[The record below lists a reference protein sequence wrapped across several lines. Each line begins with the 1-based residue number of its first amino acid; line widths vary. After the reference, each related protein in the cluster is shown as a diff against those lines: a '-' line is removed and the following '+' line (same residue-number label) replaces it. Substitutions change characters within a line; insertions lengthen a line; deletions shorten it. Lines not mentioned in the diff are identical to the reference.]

1 MYLQSR
7 RINCSMTLAKGVF
20 IFALVFV
27 FESIAAEGDF
37 RLKDSAK
44 TSANTPKQSTAGK
57 PVNTRDVYARA
68 LTLSGLDGEKHSLKD
83 WKGKVVI
90 LNFWAT
96 WCSPC
101 LYEIRDFVA
110 YQEQYKSRGLQIIGV
125 GLDEEK
131 KLRNVQRSLE
141 INYPV
146 LISDPENNAALMKT
160 WGNGSGIVPYTVV
173 IDRAGRMIFTYHG
186 QINQEMFDEN
196 ILPLLDKG

>member
-1 MYLQSR
+1 MFLQNR
-7 RINCSMTLAKGVF
+7 RISCSMTLTKVFF
-20 IFALVFV
+20 IFALALV
-27 FESIAAEGDF
+27 FESATAGDDF

-44 TSANTPKQSTAGK
+44 ATANKPKQLMAEKSTKTKEA
-57 PVNTRDVYARA
+57 YANA
-68 LTLSGLDGEKHSLKD
+68 LTLSGLDGERHSLKE

-125 GLDEEK
+125 GLDEEN

-146 LISDPENNAALMKT
+146 LVSEPENNATLMKT

-173 IDRAGRMIFTYHG
+173 IDRAGRVIFTYHG
-186 QINQEMFDEN
+186 QINQGN
-196 ILPLLDKG
+196 V